1 MEKLPALTQ
10 PGAMANCPCVSGKG
24 AAVYQLVLIMKA
36 EFKAI
41 NFYQQ
46 DQEVSLLIY
55 LFRQLSICVIW
66 PIDD

>member
-1 MEKLPALTQ
+1 
-10 PGAMANCPCVSGKG
+10 MANCPCVSGKG